1 LYVYPDVFSP
11 GASHF
16 WMIVHRVR
24 LQNGVDFRSLSAT
37 HQPAGYY
44 WCEALRGDKDA
55 PIPEIK
61 TR

>member
-1 LYVYPDVFSP
+1 MFIQMFSVQ

-16 WMIVHRVR
+16 WMIVHRIS

-37 HQPAGYY
+37 HQPAGYC